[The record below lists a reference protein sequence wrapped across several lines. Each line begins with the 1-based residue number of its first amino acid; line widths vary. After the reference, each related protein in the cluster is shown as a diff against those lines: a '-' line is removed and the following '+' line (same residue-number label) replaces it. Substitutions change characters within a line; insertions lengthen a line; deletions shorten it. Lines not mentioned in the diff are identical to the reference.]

1 MAMFEE
7 IKKIRF
13 SLHLTSIILIFLY
26 IGNTFV
32 EMVFVYVQAV
42 IVIERRKTDTFY
54 LFCCIFTMAIPVVEF
69 SREGYKT
76 RKVFSFKST
85 AVK

>member
-1 MAMFEE
+1 MFEE

-13 SLHLTSIILIFLY
+13 SLLLTSITLIFLF
-26 IGNTFV
+26 IGNNTFV

-42 IVIERRKTDTFY
+42 IVIERRKTDPFY